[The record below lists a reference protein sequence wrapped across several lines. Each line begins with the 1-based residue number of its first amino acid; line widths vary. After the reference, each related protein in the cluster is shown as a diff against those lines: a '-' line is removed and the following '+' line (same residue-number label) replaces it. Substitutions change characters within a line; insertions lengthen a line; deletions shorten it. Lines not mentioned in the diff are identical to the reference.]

1 MDALVITNKFWNT
14 ECRDDE
20 LQRLKR
26 QKHAAQSQ
34 VCRLKKKIRELELAR
49 GLLTL
54 VYIATCQSNTVLHE
68 RIRQYVQDLDEL

>member
-1 MDALVITNKFWNT
+1 MANQFWKA

-20 LQRLKR
+20 LNRLRK

-34 VCRLKKKIRELELAR
+34 VCRLKKKIRELNIAK

-54 VYIATCQSNTVLHE
+54 TYIATYQANDVLHQ
-68 RIRQYVQDLDEL
+68 RIRQYVQATDEF

>member
-1 MDALVITNKFWNT
+1 MDALVIASKFWHT
-14 ECRDDE
+14 ECTDDQ

-34 VCRLKKKIRELELAR
+34 VCRLKKKIRELDIAK

-54 VYIATCQSNTVLHE
+54 TYIATYQANDVLHE
-68 RIRQYVQDLDEL
+68 RIRRYV